1 MSCCNNLIWF
11 GKQTHPRCLLDTF
24 LAKNVSICVIFLAD
38 VKLAPAKVSLNGS
51 FFSGRKKYEIA
62 NKKIIMNEPVHQHYI
77 PQSYLRNFGLQKGKQ
92 FVVDTLRRGGKE
104 TIKTL
109 ATKSICAEKN
119 IYTFDHSQ
127 AGDPFALEKFYAK
140 EVDALYPKVYATLFN
155 PSVFTITNDTK
166 REILNTILSLRFRR
180 PAFLK
185 AKMDELDDL
194 FERMRRGPGGEHGQV
209 TYSFGKVNRS
219 FERAKIDEELAE
231 RKKMMKEAWLIEH
244 FGEWQEFV
252 NYKMHCGID
261 VVTVPDS
268 VPIITSDNPVSI
280 FDMNGKLSKNTF
292 HHENMIEVPLNRTS
306 YLIIHPNATSES
318 GYNRIHRSRR
328 DEHFAGGVNI
338 KVEENSDKQLIAYPG
353 DIDRHFESQKRLGE
367 WNKENVLSFGN
378 TIKKTQLGVELM
390 QIHHRTGS
398 LLNREVAD
406 KVKEIRATGLMDG
419 EPILEN
425 LILELA
431 KAGFL
436 TV

>member
-1 MSCCNNLIWF
+1 
-11 GKQTHPRCLLDTF
+11 
-24 LAKNVSICVIFLAD
+24 
-38 VKLAPAKVSLNGS
+38 
-51 FFSGRKKYEIA
+51 
-62 NKKIIMNEPVHQHYI
+62 MNEPVHQHFI
-77 PQSYLRNFGLQKGKQ
+77 PQSYLRNFGVLKGKQ
-92 FVVDTLRRGGKE
+92 FVVDTLRRGNQE
-104 TIKTL
+104 NIKTL

-119 IYTFDHSQ
+119 IYTFDHSEP
-127 AGDPFALEKFYAK
+127 GDPFALERFYAK
-140 EVDALYPKVYATLFN
+140 EVDALYPRVYATLFN
-155 PSVFTITNDTK
+155 PAVFTITNDTK

-180 PAFLK
+180 PAFLQ
-185 AKMDELDDL
+185 AKIDELDQL
-194 FERMRRGPGGEHGQV
+194 FERIKKGPGGIDGKI
-209 TYSFGKVNRS
+209 TYRFSKETRS
-219 FERAKIDEELAE
+219 FERTKLDEELAD
-231 RKKMMKEAWLIEH
+231 RKRLMKEAWLIDH

-261 VVTVPDS
+261 VVTVPES

-318 GYNRIHRSRR
+318 SYNRIHRSRR
-328 DEHFAGGVNI
+328 DEHFAGGVNF
-338 KVEENSDKQLIAYPG
+338 KVEENSDKLLIGYPG
-353 DIDRHFESQKRLGE
+353 DIDIHFDSQKRLGE
-367 WNKENVLSFGN
+367 WSKENVASFGN
-378 TIKKTQLGVELM
+378 MLKKTQLGVELM
-390 QIHHRTGS
+390 KIHHRTGS
-398 LLNREVAD
+398 LLNREIAD